1 MTAVLKGRRE
11 GGEERK
17 GGWEGISEWGEEVK
31 GGGKEKIN
39 GRGGE
44 WRREGERSGMEKR
57 GRGREGRREGER
69 R

>member
-1 MTAVLKGRRE
+1 MEWGGWEGRRE

-17 GGWEGISEWGEEVK
+17 GGWISEWGEEVK
-31 GGGKEKIN
+31 GGGREKIN

-57 GRGREGRREGER
+57 GRGREGEEKGER